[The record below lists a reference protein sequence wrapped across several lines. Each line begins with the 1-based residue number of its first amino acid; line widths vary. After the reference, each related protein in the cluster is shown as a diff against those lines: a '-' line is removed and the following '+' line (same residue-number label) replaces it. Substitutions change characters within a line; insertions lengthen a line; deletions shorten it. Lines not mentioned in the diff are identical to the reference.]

1 MASLVVSVG
10 IGKGTWTEVIQ
21 LIENED
27 WEQVFVVTNEFGA
40 EKFRTKKPFKTV
52 LVPGNSTITEMEK
65 KIREQLREHIGLGDV
80 GVNIVSGTGKEHMA
94 LISALLKLGAGIR
107 LVSWNP
113 EKREVVEH

>member
-1 MASLVVSVG
+1 MASLVACVG

-21 LIENED
+21 LIENEEWD
-27 WEQVFVVTNEFGA
+27 NVFVVTNEFGA

-52 LVPGNSTITEMEK
+52 LVPANSSIAEMEK
-65 KIREQLREHIGLGDV
+65 RIREQLREHIGLGDV

-107 LVSWNP
+107 LVSWDGS
-113 EKREVVEH
+113 KVVEH